1 MALLTLEMV
10 ALDITTINVQSNITT
25 VPELLPLNGS
35 ASWESGSPAWCGD
48 RGSATAG
55 TPWCTAAG
63 LRSRASSRT
72 SPGRAP
78 GLRRC
83 IPAGMMIEYR
93 KKSLLGACP
102 VAAVHHGCRAQVVV
116 LYSIP
121 VPTGVHRRSQG
132 AQPVH
137 GDRGMVPRTQ
147 CPEAALLCIQS
158 TRNPQGAQWF
168 SLSLSLSLSRSP

>member
-1 MALLTLEMV
+1 MAGGPRPCSGRRSRLR
-10 ALDITTINVQSNITT
+10 APRQ
-25 VPELLPLNGS
+25 PEL
-35 ASWESGSPAWCGD
+35 
-48 RGSATAG
+48 
-55 TPWCTAAG
+55 
-63 LRSRASSRT
+63 SSRVQCRQPVPAVAVPGWPC
-72 SPGRAP
+72 PGRAP
-78 GLRRC
+78 GLRRG
-83 IPAGMMIEYR
+83 IPTGTAIEYR
-93 KKSLLGACP
+93 KKSLLGAPLCP
-102 VAAVHHGCRAQVVV
+102 VAAVHHGCCAQVVV

-168 SLSLSLSLSRSP
+168 SLSLPLSRSPSLCLSPILRKLNWYYCDAQCC